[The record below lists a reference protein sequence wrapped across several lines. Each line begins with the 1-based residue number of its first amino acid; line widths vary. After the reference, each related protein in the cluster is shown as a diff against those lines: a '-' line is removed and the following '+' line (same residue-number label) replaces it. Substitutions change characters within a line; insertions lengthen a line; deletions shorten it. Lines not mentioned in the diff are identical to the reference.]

1 MNAVLLLLLAPLA
14 VLIAGAVRFR
24 ETRMPDRPPRG
35 PESAAL
41 VAFGLSVI
49 AAATL
54 PLTGSITSPVL
65 GFGEIGFSVR
75 LDIVSVVMLLL
86 TSGLAWVI
94 LRFSATHLQG
104 ERKEGHFTG
113 WLSVTLAGVM
123 LLVSAGHLAQLV
135 LGWALT
141 GIGVNR
147 LLIFYPERA
156 GARRAARKKMLVAR
170 CADFALVAAAGL
182 LVIAFGTSEIAA
194 IAEAARSGDLPLAAV
209 AAAGFLA
216 LAAILKSALLPA
228 HGWLTEVME
237 APTPVSAL
245 LHAGVVNA
253 GGFLLIRFA
262 DVMLGAP
269 AILAALVLI
278 GGLSALIGAL
288 VMLTQPAAKTALAWS
303 TISQMGFMVLQCGF
317 GLFALALLHVVAHS
331 LYKAHAFLTAADA
344 AKTVQAARRLG
355 PVAIPGARA
364 VGRAMGIAL
373 AIYVLVGLPLGLVEK
388 SPQAVALG
396 AILVL
401 GIAYLVAQGLAD
413 EAPRALGVATA
424 RASALFA
431 TGYFAFQWLAN
442 AMTAGALP
450 PTPVAGPL
458 EWAMIALTVASFGA
472 LAVVQALLPAWSA
485 HPAARGLRIHLANG
499 LYLNALTDRLVGA
512 WAKIPVPVPISPV
525 IDAPGTQLPADP
537 IPKRSN
543 AKKPVE
549 V

>member
-1 MNAVLLLLLAPLA
+1 
-14 VLIAGAVRFR
+14 
-24 ETRMPDRPPRG
+24 MPDQPPRG
-35 PESAAL
+35 PERAAVL
-41 VAFGLSVI
+41 AFGLSVV
-49 AAATL
+49 AAAAL
-54 PLTGSITSPVL
+54 PLTGPTTSPVL
-65 GFGEIGFSVR
+65 GVGELGLSVR
-75 LDIVSVVMLLL
+75 LDIVSVAMLLL
-86 TSGLAWVI
+86 TSGLALVI
-94 LRFSATHLQG
+94 LRFSATHLHG
-104 ERKEGHFTG
+104 EPGEGRFTG

-123 LLVSAGHLAQLV
+123 LLVSAGHLAQLL
-135 LGWALT
+135 LGWAMV
-141 GIGVNR
+141 GMGVHR
-147 LLIFYPERA
+147 LLLFYPDRP
-156 GARRAARKKMLVAR
+156 GAQRAARKKTLVSR
-170 CADFALVAAAGL
+170 GADLALLAASGL
-182 LVIAFGTSEIAA
+182 LVLAYGTSEIAA
-194 IAEAARSGDLPLAAV
+194 IADAARAGKLPLPAI

-269 AILAALVLI
+269 AVLAALVMI
-278 GGLSALIGAL
+278 GGFSALVGAL

-317 GLFALALLHVVAHS
+317 GLFALALLHIVAHA
-331 LYKAHAFLTAADA
+331 LYKSHAFLTAAEA
-344 AKTVQAARRLG
+344 AKTVQSARRLG

-364 VGRAMGIAL
+364 VSRAMGIAL
-373 AIYVLVGLPLGLVEK
+373 AIYLLVGLPLGLVEK

-431 TGYFAFQWLAN
+431 TGYFAFQWLAQTLTN
-442 AMTAGALP
+442 GALP

-458 EWAMIALTVASFGA
+458 EWGLIALTLVSFGT
-472 LAVVQALLPAWSA
+472 LAVVQALLPVWSA

-512 WAKIPVPVPISPV
+512 WANRP
-525 IDAPGTQLPADP
+525 TPATVQNSATRL
-537 IPKRSN
+537 K
-543 AKKPVE
+543 E
-549 V
+549 L